1 MNDQYNEALSREE
14 EQRIAYWECVEEDRE
29 EDREEENNDDAQLTA
44 SQLQWIYDHC

>member
-29 EDREEENNDDAQLTA
+29 EEGDDDASLTA